1 MALARKRSYTGDRLI
16 LITVK
21 HQNSHEFTFPIAL
34 NQGSV
39 MPLKAKK
46 NSPAVKAVH
55 QNL

>member
-34 NQGSV
+34 NQGFGD
-39 MPLKAKK
+39 A
-46 NSPAVKAVH
+46 A
-55 QNL
+55 